1 MATPIVGITPLTAVF
16 FLGFSVG
23 KRLQQTHA
31 NEELR
36 YGTKEENR
44 FMLIIML
51 TIMLLTIIIYGNIH
65 LQYMYIKL
73 CHFYK
78 FNIMILCKL

>member
-44 FMLIIML
+44 FMYHYVNNYV
-51 TIMLLTIIIYGNIH
+51 TNNYH
-65 LQYMYIKL
+65 LW
-73 CHFYK
+73 
-78 FNIMILCKL
+78 

>member
-51 TIMLLTIIIYGNIH
+51 TIMLLTIII
-65 LQYMYIKL
+65 MVTYIYSTCTL
-73 CHFYK
+73 NCV
-78 FNIMILCKL
+78 ISISLIL

>member
-51 TIMLLTIIIYGNIH
+51 TIMLLTIIIMVTYI
-65 LQYMYIKL
+65 YMYI
-73 CHFYK
+73 H
-78 FNIMILCKL
+78 

>member
-36 YGTKEENR
+36 YQRGK
-44 FMLIIML
+44 
-51 TIMLLTIIIYGNIH
+51 
-65 LQYMYIKL
+65 
-73 CHFYK
+73 
-78 FNIMILCKL
+78 